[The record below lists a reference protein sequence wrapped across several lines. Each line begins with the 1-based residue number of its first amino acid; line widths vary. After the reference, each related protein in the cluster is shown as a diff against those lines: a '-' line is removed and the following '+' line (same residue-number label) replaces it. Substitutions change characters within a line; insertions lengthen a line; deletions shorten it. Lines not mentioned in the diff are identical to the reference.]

1 MWFHQ
6 IGTLTRPSRSAIHFG
21 LGVAT
26 IEVTLLARP
35 KEGLVAWVV
44 AGQSDS
50 PMAQGHGSLFGVRV
64 APALVNRKSA
74 ISERHIVAN
83 TRSFEFLFLLN
94 QDTPEMRKNCV
105 SSAAIVWPS
114 VRMGRCPMSR

>member
-1 MWFHQ
+1 M
-6 IGTLTRPSRSAIHFG
+6 TRPSRSAANFG

-50 PMAQGHGSLFGVRV
+50 PLAQGHGSLFGLRV
-64 APALVNRKSA
+64 TPAL
-74 ISERHIVAN
+74 
-83 TRSFEFLFLLN
+83 FY
-94 QDTPEMRKNCV
+94 
-105 SSAAIVWPS
+105 
-114 VRMGRCPMSR
+114 